1 MNNARTLAR
10 PYAKA
15 IFGLAKES
23 RTFEAWSRA
32 LSFLAHMAEDP
43 LLQKA
48 YINPEFNAES
58 LSRIFIDVLKKK
70 NMLNQDVENFILLL
84 AHYKRL
90 PILPLIAGIY
100 EEDRAEFEKQVQV
113 SVTSAFKMSDKF
125 CAQFKMALEKRLERK
140 VDVEFSENKSLIGGA
155 IVRMGDKVIDRSVKS
170 LLEKLRNNL
179 CL

>member
-23 RTFEAWSRA
+23 CTFEVWSQA
-32 LSFLAHMAEDP
+32 LSFLARMAEDP

-70 NMLNQDVENFILLL
+70 NLLNQDVENFILLL

-90 PILPLIAGIY
+90 PILPFIAEIY

-125 CAQFKMALEKRLERK
+125 CAQFKTALEKRLERK